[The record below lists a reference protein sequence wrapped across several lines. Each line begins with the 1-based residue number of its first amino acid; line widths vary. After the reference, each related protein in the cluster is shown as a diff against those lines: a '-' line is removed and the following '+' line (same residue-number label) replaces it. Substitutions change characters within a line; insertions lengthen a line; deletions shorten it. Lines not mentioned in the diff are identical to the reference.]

1 MHGDRSK
8 GCSMI
13 GDDDMEDGRES
24 DLPRTKA
31 AATTADKQDVIG
43 AALLKT
49 LERRDQIEFILSFL
63 QSPAMVAF
71 KDAPVEVSSS
81 LEEIER
87 KKESL
92 EYQIEVFEALAQVL
106 REELA
111 LVLKVAADKRGGS
124 PQS

>member
-1 MHGDRSK
+1 
-8 GCSMI
+8 MI
-13 GDDDMEDGRES
+13 GDDDIEEAKDGREPN
-24 DLPRTKA
+24 LPQAQTA
-31 AATTADKQDVIG
+31 APANQQDAIG

-49 LERRDQIEFILSFL
+49 LERRQQIEFILSFL

-87 KKESL
+87 KRDNL

-111 LVLKVAADKRGGS
+111 FVTKVAADKRH
-124 PQS
+124 Q